1 MQIVGYKAFNSDK
14 TNRYK
19 KTFELNKLYQVTG
32 DIKFGVCGNGYH
44 LCTNICDVFRYFKK
58 SLNISVA
65 LVVGSGKYDVFN
77 DEYYGYYNMYATEYI
92 KIIRFLSREEIIN
105 KVINSTENDIIKFI
119 VTSKMSENEIKL
131 FINLFKCNIQ
141 ILKYILYYQLTQ
153 KDVFNIDNKKVLERV
168 RKYGQNYN

>member
-1 MQIVGYKAFNSDK
+1 MQIVGYKAFNNDK

-19 KTFELNKLYQVTG
+19 KAFELNKIYRVTG

-58 SLNISVA
+58 SLNINVA

-105 KVINSTENDIIKFI
+105 KVINSAENDIIKFI

-141 ILKYILYYQLTQ
+141 ILKYILYYQLMQ
-153 KDVFNIDNKKVLERV
+153 EDVFNIDNKKVLERV

>member
-1 MQIVGYKAFNSDK
+1 MQIVGYKAFNNDK

-19 KTFELNKLYQVTG
+19 KTFELNKLNQVTG
-32 DIKFGVCGNGYH
+32 DIKYGSCGNGYH

-58 SLNISVA
+58 SLNINVA